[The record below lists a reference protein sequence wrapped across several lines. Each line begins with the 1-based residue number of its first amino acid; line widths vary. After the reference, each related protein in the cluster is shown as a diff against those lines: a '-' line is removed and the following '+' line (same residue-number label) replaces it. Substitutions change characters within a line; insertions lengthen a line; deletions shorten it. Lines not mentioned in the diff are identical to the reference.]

1 MSHGSQSP
9 ASGPGEMSLSLPLKF
24 PMDSESAVVA
34 IEDNDS
40 NRNVLV
46 DGEVGNSSTLSV
58 GKIWRDVSFRWSI
71 DRLDGSSSIADETRV
86 DSVVNDDLSQFT
98 ICRRFPFGMIYF
110 FAAGASQVP
119 ITLYYSRHR
128 VHIVIHFKSL
138 HCTSRITF
146 LSDTLLGGCS
156 HIHSRFHMR
165 MKLRRLFVL
174 LIWTAGWLLQN
185 NSL

>member
-71 DRLDGSSSIADETRV
+71 DRLDGSFSIADETRV
-86 DSVVNDDLSQFT
+86 GSVVNDDLSQFA

-128 VHIVIHFKSL
+128 VHIVIRFKSL
-138 HCTSRITF
+138 HGTSRITF

-165 MKLRRLFVL
+165 MNLRRLFVL
-174 LIWTAGWLLQN
+174 LIWPAGWLLQN
-185 NSL
+185 ESL